1 MGGVV
6 RLTPK
11 RIAAFRKLIYEYY
24 GTHARILPWRT
35 TTDPYY
41 VLVSEIMLQQTQ
53 VRRVVTKYTQFI
65 GAFPDFHRLD
75 AASLRDVLSVWQG
88 LGYNRRAL
96 ALKNIARTVVSEF
109 AGQLPQD
116 VETLMRFPGIG
127 RATASAICAFAFGTP
142 TVFVETNIRTVFI
155 HCFFRNRDNVKDAEI
170 LPLVETTLDKANP
183 REWYYALMDYGVMLK
198 KEHGNLDTRSA
209 HYKKQAPFEGSD
221 RQIRGAVLRA
231 LTAKPSI
238 SEAQI
243 VRELGTD
250 PQRVRK
256 NLDNLQREGFVKKKG
271 KRLEIA

>member
-11 RIAAFRKLIYEYY
+11 RIAAFQKLIYDYY
-24 GTHARILPWRT
+24 CTHARILPWRT

-53 VRRVVTKYTQFI
+53 VPRVMTKYTKFI
-65 GAFPDFHRLD
+65 EAFPDFRTLD
-75 AASLRDVLSVWQG
+75 AAPLRDVLNVWQG

-96 ALKNIARTVVSEF
+96 ALKKVARIVVSQF
-109 AGQLPQD
+109 NGHLPQD
-116 VETLMRFPGIG
+116 VETLMTFPGIG
-127 RATASAICAFAFGTP
+127 KATASAICAFAFGTP

-155 HCFFRNRDNVKDAEI
+155 HCFFRNGDNVKDAEI
-170 LPLVETTLDKANP
+170 LPLVEATLDKETP

-198 KEHGNLDTRSA
+198 KEHGNLDRRSA

-221 RQIRGAVLRA
+221 RQIRGAILRL
-231 LTAKPSI
+231 LTTKPLI

-243 VRELGTD
+243 VRELGAA

-256 NLDNLQREGFVKKKG
+256 NLDDLRQEGFIKRKG
-271 KRLEIA
+271 KKLEIA